1 MEPDEAA
8 IIGGASPGQPE
19 RPALGRFV
27 IEESAWLLAVFAVTV
42 LVSRL
47 VAAPGGAWAAAAP
60 GVALFGLH
68 GLVGVHVVRRERG
81 KLAGWL
87 TLDRR
92 IALWGLAGGAVLLA
106 LNGVYGALLDA
117 LGVAPPDVASELR
130 AMLPETALVVWAG
143 LLAPVVEELYFR
155 GRLLDALDLRVG
167 RVASGWITSVLFA
180 GVHGIRE
187 FFPAYLA
194 FACVLLYLRR
204 RTGSLSASI
213 AAHVLNNVFA
223 LYAG

>member
-8 IIGGASPGQPE
+8 IIGGASPGQPAPP
-19 RPALGRFV
+19 RLWRFV
-27 IEESAWLLAVFAVTV
+27 IEEASWLLAAFAVTV
-42 LVSRL
+42 LATRL
-47 VAAPGGAWAAAAP
+47 VALPGGAWAAAAP
-60 GVALFGLH
+60 GLSLFGFD
-68 GLVGVHVVRRERG
+68 GLVGAHVVRADRS

-87 TLDRR
+87 ALDRGIVIR
-92 IALWGLAGGAVLLA
+92 GLAGGGVLLA
-106 LNGVYGALLDA
+106 LNGLYGALLDA
-117 LGVAPPDVASELR
+117 LGIVPPDLAEQLR
-130 AMLPETALVVWAG
+130 TMLPEAVLVVWAG

-155 GRLLDALDLRVG
+155 GRLLDALDARLG
-167 RVASGWITSVLFA
+167 PIASGWITSVLFA
-180 GVHGIRE
+180 AVHGIRE

-204 RTGSLSASI
+204 RTGGLSASI